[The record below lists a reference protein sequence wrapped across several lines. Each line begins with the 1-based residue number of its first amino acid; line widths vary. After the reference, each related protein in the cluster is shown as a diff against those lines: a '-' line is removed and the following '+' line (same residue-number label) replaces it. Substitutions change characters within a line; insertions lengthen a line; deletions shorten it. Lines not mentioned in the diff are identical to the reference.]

1 MRSTLIAVTVSALAT
16 TPVVADVS
24 EELNFSYELASGG
37 RVSLSN
43 VNGGV
48 TIEGGGDRVEI
59 VAFKRADD
67 DESLED
73 IEIII
78 DARDD
83 LVRIETRHPK
93 RKGWFGGWDNGGASV
108 DYRLKIPSDANVDTV
123 ESVNGDVSIRGVR
136 GRVKAETVNG
146 SLKVDGASSDIR
158 LATVNGSVSAR
169 FDSLGGD
176 QRVDCESVN
185 GRIELDLP
193 DGAGAT
199 VSVDTVNGGIDA
211 DDFGL
216 EADKGFVGR
225 SLEGAIG
232 DGSARISASTVNGAV
247 KIRKR

>member
-1 MRSTLIAVTVSALAT
+1 MLAA
-16 TPVVADVS
+16 TPVLADVS
-24 EELNFSYELASGG
+24 EEVSFSYELAPGG
-37 RVSLSN
+37 RVSLTN
-43 VNGGV
+43 INGEV

-59 VAFKRADD
+59 VAFKSADD
-67 DESLED
+67 DESLEA
-73 IEIII
+73 IEIVI

-93 RKGWFGGWDNGGASV
+93 RKGWFGGWDNGGATV
-108 DYRLKIPSDANVDTV
+108 DYRLTIPEDANVDAV
-123 ESVNGDVSIRGVR
+123 ESVNGDVRISGVR
-136 GRVKAETVNG
+136 GKVKAETVNG
-146 SLKVDGASSDIR
+146 AVDVDGASSDIR

-169 FDSLGGD
+169 FEALGGD

-193 DGAGAT
+193 DSASAS

-225 SLEGAIG
+225 SLEGVIG
-232 DGSARISASTVNGAV
+232 DGSARISANTVNGAV